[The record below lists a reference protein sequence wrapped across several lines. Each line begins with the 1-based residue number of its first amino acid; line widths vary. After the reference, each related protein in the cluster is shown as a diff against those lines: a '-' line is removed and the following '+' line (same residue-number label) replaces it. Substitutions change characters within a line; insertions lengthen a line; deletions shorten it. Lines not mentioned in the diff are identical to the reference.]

1 MDDALKKLQ
10 EISDNLD
17 SLNREPNE
25 EERVWA
31 EELAERR
38 RLGLEGDAAIV
49 HYNEWMDNN
58 GMGHLKVPDPENKIN
73 AEAMCAIIQMRDC
86 AARNGLQGMS
96 LEEINEIINEVRHGN
111 KTTDD
116 FRKEDFSDN
125 EPNDETLA
133 AMEEAIN
140 GNNLE
145 TLNIDD
151 LNKLINNPYNED
163 QDVEENIGRPPR

>member
-1 MDDALKKLQ
+1 MNKETVVNNILQ
-10 EISDNLD
+10 
-17 SLNREPNE
+17 
-25 EERVWA
+25 
-31 EELAERR
+31 
-38 RLGLEGDAAIV
+38 
-49 HYNEWMDNN
+49 
-58 GMGHLKVPDPENKIN
+58 
-73 AEAMCAIIQMRDC
+73 
-86 AARNGLQGMS
+86 
-96 LEEINEIINEVRHGN
+96 
-111 KTTDD
+111 
-116 FRKEDFSDN
+116 FSDN